1 MITLKKS
8 FELQNYLKQ
17 LFDSAITVL
26 TYTDNVT
33 TTKQQHMRKKAYDGA
48 EDEEIVKPKKN
59 DYQFSIMELVDFAC
73 DIQKEMEQLTTAI
86 NKAKHSADND
96 FDSLIAINNRKR
108 TLLGRFSIMANI
120 KASENITTGTSTKFN
135 EAGDQVRYNYDI
147 KEVTTID
154 FDRDA
159 VKAIVSRLRKEV
171 DSTSTEI
178 DLMQL
183 NTMVEFDTVY
193 EIGESLEDAVLKYT
207 QSK

>member
-17 LFDSAITVL
+17 LFDSAISIL

-33 TTKQQHMRKKAYDGA
+33 TTKQQHMRNKVYYGA

-59 DYQFSIMELVDFAC
+59 DYQFSIMELVDFVC

-108 TLLGRFSIMANI
+108 ALLGRLSVMANI
-120 KASENITTGTSTKFN
+120 KASENIITGTSTKFN

-183 NTMVEFDTVY
+183 NTMIEFDTVY

-207 QSK
+207 QIK